1 MKRRMSRI
9 PSLLVL
15 ASLLFSLFVL
25 TAAFAQASDT
35 SHLSGSYKV
44 IHKTDLGPQTR
55 IRLQLRLANHGERD
69 LLIQRLTLW
78 GSSHPAKSAT
88 EACSI
93 VVHTGAFASTTQEFT
108 IPRSEYSQWRR
119 EKHVRMLIA
128 VESPGGRKAIEEV
141 RLDRMSGGKA
151 N

>member
-1 MKRRMSRI
+1 MAVNVI
-9 PSLLVL
+9 VHLQVSL
-15 ASLLFSLFVL
+15 
-25 TAAFAQASDT
+25 AQASEI

-44 IHKTDLGPQTR
+44 VHKTDLGPQTR

-88 EACSI
+88 EACSLML
-93 VVHTGAFASTTQEFT
+93 HTGASASTTQEFT

-119 EKHVRMLIA
+119 GKHVRLLVA
-128 VESPGGRKAIEEV
+128 VESAGGRKALEEV
-141 RLDRMSGGKA
+141 RLDRISGGKA

>member
-9 PSLLVL
+9 SNLLVL
-15 ASLLFSLFVL
+15 ASLFVL
-25 TAAFAQASDT
+25 TAGFAQASEI

-55 IRLQLRLANHGERD
+55 IRLQLRLANHGQRD

-88 EACSI
+88 EACSL
-93 VVHTGAFASTTQEFT
+93 VVHTGASASTTQEFT
-108 IPRSEYSQWRR
+108 IPRSEYSRWSHG
-119 EKHVRMLIA
+119 KHVRLLVAI
-128 VESPGGRKAIEEV
+128 ESPGGRKAIEEV
-141 RLDRMSGGKA
+141 RLDLISGGKA

>member
-9 PSLLVL
+9 PNLLALASLLVL
-15 ASLLFSLFVL
+15 LFVV
-25 TAAFAQASDT
+25 TTGFAQASET

-88 EACSI
+88 EACSLML
-93 VVHTGAFASTTQEFT
+93 HTGASASTTQEFT

-119 EKHVRMLIA
+119 GKHVRLLVA
-128 VESPGGRKAIEEV
+128 VESAGGRKALEEV
-141 RLDRMSGGKA
+141 RLDRISGGKA

>member
-1 MKRRMSRI
+1 MKRHPRI
-9 PSLLVL
+9 SNLLAL
-15 ASLLFSLFVL
+15 AGLFVL
-25 TAAFAQASDT
+25 LFVSTAGFAQASEI

-55 IRLQLRLANHGERD
+55 IRLRLRLANHGERD

-88 EACSI
+88 EACSL
-93 VVHTGAFASTTQEFT
+93 VVHTGASASTTQEFT
-108 IPRSEYSQWRR
+108 IPRSEYSLWSHG
-119 EKHVRMLIA
+119 KHVRLLVA